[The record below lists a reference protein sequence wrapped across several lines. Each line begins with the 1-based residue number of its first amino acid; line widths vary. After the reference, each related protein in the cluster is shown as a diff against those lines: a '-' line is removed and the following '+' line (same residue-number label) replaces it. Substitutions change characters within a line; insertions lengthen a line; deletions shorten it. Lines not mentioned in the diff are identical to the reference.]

1 MSVPNVPTHGRVSY
15 QVALVDATSTA
26 QNVIINTQALS
37 SEGGT
42 IASTL
47 LDLEFSASTAVLDI
61 DTTNITTISN
71 ANQAAAA
78 TNNGAWTTAETSA
91 YNNANQVYQQDSAV
105 CQTGQSVATSGVTTE
120 QTQVSADGTNLSNLL
135 SLSSILVSIGN
146 FMSNTL
152 ARSYS

>member
-1 MSVPNVPTHGRVSY
+1 MSRASY
-15 QVALVDATSTA
+15 QVALVDATATA
-26 QNVIINTQALS
+26 QNVIINTQALN

-42 IASTL
+42 IAATL
-47 LDLEFSASTAVLDI
+47 ADLEFSNSADVLQL
-61 DTTNITTISN
+61 DTDNITAIAA

-78 TNNGAWTTAETSA
+78 TNGGAWTTAETSA
-91 YNNANQVYQQDSAV
+91 YNNANQIYQQDSAI
-105 CQTGQSVATSGVTTE
+105 CQTGQTTATTAVTTE

-152 ARSYS
+152 AQSYT

>member
-1 MSVPNVPTHGRVSY
+1 MSRGSY
-15 QVALVDATSTA
+15 QIDLVNATSVA
-26 QNVIINTQALS
+26 QDVIINTQALN

-47 LDLEFSASTAVLDI
+47 LDLEFSASTTVLNA
-61 DTTNITTISN
+61 DTANITAISN

-78 TNNGAWTTAETSA
+78 LNGGAWTTEETSA
-91 YNNANQVYQQDSAV
+91 YNNANQIYQQDSAV
-105 CQTGQSVATSGVTTE
+105 AQTGQSTATTAVTTQ

-135 SLSSILVSIGN
+135 SLSSILVAIGN

-152 ARSYS
+152 AQPY